1 MRLLSSARRSLRNEL
16 ALLFV
21 VIVALSFAV
30 VFFYVVPQLESRLE
44 AQQLRDLERAT
55 ATSSGTLEGA
65 MRRGVPAGELD
76 EVVRGVA
83 DAADA
88 KVTVLG
94 VQKSEP
100 PGARPRFYAISD
112 SSVDRRVVTDWAQA
126 ERAVLA
132 GGGRVVSGLG
142 RQEGVDSAQAARQL
156 SYFGRPNWVALYS
169 RDLEDVAQAV
179 SLMSR
184 RILVAFALALVVA
197 MIGSYLI
204 AGPVTR
210 RVRRLEE
217 AARTVAAGGSVEPL
231 PVDREDELG
240 RLTRTFNE
248 MQEQLSRV
256 DRARREFIANAS
268 HELRTP
274 IFSLG
279 GFVELLLDEDLDP
292 EVRDEFLTA
301 MRGQVERLQKLS
313 VDLLDLSRLDAGSL
327 NLRTESVDLTR
338 LVREVSGEFGPAAA
352 RHGSRLELAPRA
364 EPVYALCDRVR
375 VSQIVRIFLDNAL
388 RHTPEG
394 TPTVV
399 SVAAE
404 DGLASVTVTD
414 AGPGVQPDVGEQ
426 LFERFYTGDAVSGSG
441 LGLAIGRELADRMDG
456 DIRLRAETGST
467 AFVLSLPATHEADQ
481 LVEGEPEQLVAAEP
495 RSGSEPVTAARPA
508 SR

>member
-1 MRLLSSARRSLRNEL
+1 MSLLSPFRRSLRNEL

-44 AQQLRDLERAT
+44 VQQLSDLERVT
-55 ATSSGTLEGA
+55 ATSSRTLESA
-65 MRRGVPAGELD
+65 MRRGVPADELD

-83 DAADA
+83 DASDA

-112 SSVDRRVVTDWAQA
+112 SSVDRRVVADWILA
-126 ERAVLA
+126 ERAVTGA
-132 GGGRVVSGLG
+132 GGRVVSGLG
-142 RQEGVDSAQAARQL
+142 RRQGVNSAQAARQL

-179 SLMSR
+179 SLVSR

-217 AARTVAAGGSVEPL
+217 AARTVAGGGSVEPL
-231 PVDREDELG
+231 PEDGEDELG
-240 RLTRTFNE
+240 RLTRAFNE

-313 VDLLDLSRLDAGSL
+313 VDLLDLSRMDAGAL
-327 NLRTESVDLTR
+327 DLRTESVDLGR
-338 LVREVSGEFGPAAA
+338 LVREVAGEFAPAAA
-352 RHGSRLELAPRA
+352 RHGSPLELAVPE
-364 EPVYALCDRVR
+364 EPVCALCDRTR
-375 VSQIVRIFLDNAL
+375 VTQIVRIFLDNAL

-394 TPTVV
+394 TPAGVGV
-399 SVAAE
+399 GSERGV
-404 DGLASVTVTD
+404 ASVTVTD
-414 AGPGVQPDVGEQ
+414 AGPGVEPGAGEQ

-441 LGLAIGRELADRMDG
+441 LGLAIARELADRMAG
-456 DIRLRAETGST
+456 DIRLRAEAGST
-467 AFVLSLPATHEADQ
+467 AFVLSLPTTDEADQ
-481 LVEGEPEQLVAAEP
+481 LVEPRPEELVD
-495 RSGSEPVTAARPA
+495 SGREPVSASRPA
-508 SR
+508 PR